1 MSGSEQTAR
10 RSWEFVAI
18 PTVPLLLGLLALVL
32 WGATAGLWVWLA
44 LGVVAMVV
52 LVAVALVAA
61 PRPHHPAAP
70 STPSR
75 PEGAALTIDGGV
87 NRVLV
92 ILDDT
97 CAPTDLGAS
106 IAGRGGARPTAV
118 LVVAPALGSRIAR
131 WTGDEH
137 AYREAEKHLD
147 AVLEALTQL
156 DIDAA
161 GHIGSHDPFQAA
173 DAGLREFPADGI
185 VFAADP
191 SPDANWLEAG
201 VVDAART
208 RYPLPMSELVV
219 APTAGEA

>member
-52 LVAVALVAA
+52 LVAVALAA
-61 PRPHHPAAP
+61 ASRPNHPAAP
-70 STPSR
+70 LTQSR
-75 PEGAALTIDGGV
+75 PEEAALPIDDGV
-87 NRVLV
+87 DRVFV

-97 CAPTDLGAS
+97 CAATDPRAS
-106 IAGRGGARPTAV
+106 IAGRGGARPDAV

-131 WTGDEH
+131 RNGDER
-137 AYREAEKHLD
+137 AYREAEKRLD
-147 AVLEALTQL
+147 AALEALAQL

-161 GHIGSHDPFQAA
+161 GHIGPHDPFQAA
-173 DAGLREFPADGI
+173 DAGLREFPADEI
-185 VFAADP
+185 VFAGHP
-191 SPDANWLEAG
+191 SPDANRLEAG
-201 VVDAART
+201 AVDAART

-219 APTAGEA
+219 AATARAG